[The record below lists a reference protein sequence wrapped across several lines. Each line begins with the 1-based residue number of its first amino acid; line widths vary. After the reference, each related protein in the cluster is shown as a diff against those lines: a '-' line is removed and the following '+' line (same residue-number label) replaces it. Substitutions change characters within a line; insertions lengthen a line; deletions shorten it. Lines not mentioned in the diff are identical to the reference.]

1 MDINFHECF
10 ILCVFLY
17 LPKYV
22 PMETTRF
29 SSVIR
34 GHHIYKEVW
43 ELIHSQILQCKKESS
58 NTFGPFVV
66 SIMNDCKIVGHIPQ
80 NDGENDGLMC
90 RYIAT

>member
-1 MDINFHECF
+1 MDINFRGCF
-10 ILCVFLY
+10 ISCVFVY

-22 PMETTRF
+22 AMETMRF

-34 GHHIYKEVW
+34 GHHIYRKYGKQPVW
-43 ELIHSQILQCKKESS
+43 KGKQQHVQ
-58 NTFGPFVV
+58 PFCCFYNEWWWNCGTHAT
-66 SIMNDCKIVGHIPQ
+66 MDFR